1 MPTYERTDRFHRD
14 YRGLSPVQRARFR
27 RAVGRFLVDLAGGT
41 FRDGLRVKRVEGTG
55 GIFEITWAPDGRA
68 TFQYGE
74 SRGKGP
80 HVIWRRI
87 GSHDIFGEP

>member
-1 MPTYERTDRFHRD
+1 MPTYERTDRFQRD
-14 YRGLSPVQRARFR
+14 HRGLSPVQRARFR
-27 RAVGRFLVDLAGGT
+27 RAVGRFVVDLAGGT
-41 FRDGLRVKRVEGTG
+41 FRDGLRVKRVDGTG
-55 GIFEITWAPDGRA
+55 GIFEMTSAPDGRA
-68 TFQYGE
+68 TFQYGK